1 MSEVVKI
8 VRGEVISLKKD
19 SEKTFEEFNVEKDGA
34 KIGSRFVFKVQT
46 RVNDRADKSPRL
58 FRRCSY
64 FVKTAEDIEKT
75 RKALNLGAV
84 LDIDGQTNR
93 RSFKDK
99 KSGDTVW
106 IDEVDVRGIAII
118 QPSING
124 ASAAATGNDDLP
136 F

>member
-8 VRGEVISLKKD
+8 IRGEVITLKKD
-19 SEKTFEEFNVEKDGA
+19 SEKIFNEFNVEKDGVKA
-34 KIGSRFVFKVQT
+34 GSRFIFKVQT
-46 RVNDRADKSPRL
+46 RVNDRVDKSPRL

-64 FVKTAEDIEKT
+64 FVKNAEDIEKIK
-75 RKALNLGAV
+75 KALNLGAI

-99 KSGDTVW
+99 VNGNTVW
-106 IDEVDVRGIAII
+106 IDEVDVKGISII
-118 QPSING
+118 QPSANG
-124 ASAAATGNDDLP
+124 KQSTENDDLP

>member
-19 SEKTFEEFNVEKDGA
+19 STKAFNEFQIEKDG
-34 KIGSRFVFKVQT
+34 KPNGSRFVFKVQT
-46 RVNDRADKSPRL
+46 RVNDRADRSPRL
-58 FRRCSY
+58 FRRCS
-64 FVKTAEDIEKT
+64 FFAKNAEEATKAKTS
-75 RKALNLGAV
+75 LNLGAI

-99 KSGDTVW
+99 AGQTVW
-106 IDEVDVRGIAII
+106 IDEVDVKGITVI
-118 QPSING
+118 QPSANG
-124 ASAAATGNDDLP
+124 KQSTENDDLP

>member
-19 SEKTFEEFNVEKDGA
+19 TQKAFDEFSVEKDGV
-34 KIGSRFVFKVQT
+34 KNGSRFVFKVQT

-64 FVKTAEDIEKT
+64 FVKNAEDIEKT
-75 RKALNLGAV
+75 KKALNLGAV

-99 KSGDTVW
+99 TNGQTVW
-106 IDEVDVRGIAII
+106 IDEVDVRGIVVI
-118 QPSING
+118 QPQVNG
-124 ASAAATGNDDLP
+124 TQASKDDDLP